1 MGQYRFARE
10 MAGRIDSGEFDD
22 SPVAVFRAAQAM
34 EHLLT
39 NWTWLDEA
47 FPAPVTD
54 FAFGR
59 SSSSAENIEQI
70 RAAAHDLVTDQ
81 SSDGPPLP
89 PAES

>member
-1 MGQYRFARE
+1 MGQDRFARE

-54 FAFGR
+54 FVFGW

>member
-47 FPAPVTD
+47 FPRTSHRLRIRMVEQLGGEHRADP
-54 FAFGR
+54 G
-59 SSSSAENIEQI
+59 SS
-70 RAAAHDLVTDQ
+70 T
-81 SSDGPPLP
+81 
-89 PAES
+89 